1 MINIPAFGIAD
12 YRNLSA
18 GTVFNQQGMSGEQV
32 ALGLRVFH
40 FTHSS
45 AWVGVMLA
53 VYFLLFFVFG
63 IVSGVGAGA
72 AAASDILTQSMMQLA
87 VPNALRCRAPGVWV
101 LAIGFGPLG
110 HLEMGD
116 LAKTLGLGPAL
127 FTNSAALVVVS
138 VIVANPRWHQ
148 L

>member
-45 AWVGVMLA
+45 AWVEVMLA
-53 VYFLLFFVFG
+53 VYFLPFFVFG

-72 AAASDILTQSMMQLA
+72 AAASDILTQSMMQLRCLTLCA
-87 VPNALRCRAPGVWV
+87 VVPWVCRCWR
-101 LAIGFGPLG
+101 
-110 HLEMGD
+110 
-116 LAKTLGLGPAL
+116 
-127 FTNSAALVVVS
+127 SAS
-138 VIVANPRWHQ
+138 DH
-148 L
+148 